1 MALLHIF
8 ILWRAYIRNHFCVSI
23 LMGLY
28 TGGVGYGLN
37 SGGLISGVL
46 LRVSKNNRMF
56 GTKHSKKIKFGLNY
70 IKQTRYI

>member
-1 MALLHIF
+1 
-8 ILWRAYIRNHFCVSI
+8 
-23 LMGLY
+23 MGLY
-28 TGGVGYGLN
+28 TSGVGYGLN